1 MWIFSG
7 TTQWIYLLLKGGG
20 GGGGG
25 WKGFRFEI
33 QRRSQVV
40 FKVIKRSDIQILLKD
55 LKGKMRGERLEII
68 TGHYFSTKVRELL
81 LLYRLCKYEKRWLY

>member
-20 GGGGG
+20 GEGGCGG
-25 WKGFRFEI
+25 IRFEI
-33 QRRSQVV
+33 QERSQVV

-55 LKGKMRGERLEII
+55 LKGKMRGERLEI
-68 TGHYFSTKVRELL
+68 YWSLL
-81 LLYRLCKYEKRWLY
+81 LNKSKRIVIIVQTVQI

>member
-7 TTQWIYLLLKGGG
+7 TTQWIYLLLKGRGG
-20 GGGGG
+20 GGVG
-25 WKGFRFEI
+25 WRGFRFEI

-55 LKGKMRGERLEII
+55 LKGKMRGERLEI
-68 TGHYFSTKVRELL
+68 YWSLL
-81 LLYRLCKYEKRWLY
+81 LNKSKRIVTIVQTVQR

>member
-7 TTQWIYLLLKGGG
+7 TTQWIYLLLKGRG

-25 WKGFRFEI
+25 WRGFRFET

-40 FKVIKRSDIQILLKD
+40 FKVIKRSDIQILL
-55 LKGKMRGERLEII
+55 
-68 TGHYFSTKVRELL
+68 
-81 LLYRLCKYEKRWLY
+81 